1 MKDGK
6 IHIKLDESNEREAKA
21 FAILLEAKK
30 TTTLK
35 SYITEAII
43 LLDETRRG
51 RQEAWELLTEE
62 VKRLDEEVQRIRKAI
77 GLKPL

>member
-35 SYITEAII
+35 SYITEAVI

-62 VKRLDEEVQRIRKAI
+62 VKRLDGEVQRIRKAI

>member
-21 FAILLEAKK
+21 FAILQEAKR
-30 TTTLK
+30 TTTIK
-35 SYITEAII
+35 AYITEAVI

-51 RQEAWELLTEE
+51 RH
-62 VKRLDEEVQRIRKAI
+62 
-77 GLKPL
+77 GNC